1 MGWGWSPDPRVLPQ
15 RCHHT
20 GGTQD
25 RYGHLAALGFLI
37 NKTRRMDGMAQLLRD
52 PRTGCAESLHLLST
66 RVCFC
71 YHNTDRITD
80 TTEAQ
85 GPPPP
90 KKGNCSF
97 LYVLENYFM
106 KSQTCLMAAWSLQ
119 PAPAGLRCPEPPYPY
134 VSS

>member
-1 MGWGWSPDPRVLPQ
+1 MGWPSSFETLALDAQSLSTCSPPVSVFVITTPIGLQTPLR
-15 RCHHT
+15 
-20 GGTQD
+20 
-25 RYGHLAALGFLI
+25 
-37 NKTRRMDGMAQLLRD
+37 LRD
-52 PRTGCAESLHLLST
+52 H
-66 RVCFC
+66 
-71 YHNTDRITD
+71 
-80 TTEAQ
+80 
-85 GPPPP
+85 PPK